1 MRLLSTRRTVIPEFA
16 QRISGTQPLP
26 PKFADM
32 TKSRLTPDQ
41 WAKARRLR
49 AAGATFAVIGK
60 EFGISASTIIN
71 RARSEVWPS
80 PAGATRGKPTLK
92 SAPLPADTAEARRG
106 LMHRLYALMD
116 YNLEMMELRMQKQ
129 LKEAR
134 KHARSNDGT
143 LPAGVDEEGMRQ
155 LANTMKTIEQAKE
168 LDPDLHRSA
177 DGGARPEGARAGASE
192 AEAFH
197 REIAERLGK
206 LIPPS

>member
-1 MRLLSTRRTVIPEFA
+1 MSKP
-16 QRISGTQPLP
+16 
-26 PKFADM
+26 
-32 TKSRLTPDQ
+32 RLTPEQ
-41 WAKARRLR
+41 WAQARRLR

-60 EFGISASTIIN
+60 ELGISASTIVN
-71 RARSEVWPS
+71 RARSEGWPS
-80 PAGATRGKPTLK
+80 PAGTTRRCKPRPK
-92 SAPLPADTAEARRG
+92 PAPLPADTAQVRRS
-106 LMHRLYALMD
+106 LMHRLYALLD

-134 KHARSNDGT
+134 RHAGSNDDT

-177 DGGARPEGARAGASE
+177 DGGERPAGAQAGASE

>member
-1 MRLLSTRRTVIPEFA
+1 MSRSLLSPE
-16 QRISGTQPLP
+16 
-26 PKFADM
+26 
-32 TKSRLTPDQ
+32 Q
-41 WAKARRLR
+41 WAEARRLR
-49 AAGATFAVIGK
+49 AEGATFAAIGK
-60 EFGISASTIIN
+60 ELGISASTIVN
-71 RARSEVWPS
+71 RARSEGWP
-80 PAGATRGKPTLK
+80 PPIGTTRRAKSRPKP
-92 SAPLPADTAEARRG
+92 APLAADTAEARRC

-134 KHARSNDGT
+134 KQARSKDGT

-155 LANTMKTIEQAKE
+155 LANTIKTIEQAKE

-177 DGGARPEGARAGASE
+177 DGGARPADARAGASE